1 MRENLLADAA
11 SSLSGAAKEGASA
24 LLPISRF
31 SGDPGAWEKLE
42 SCDAVVMAASVEES
56 SYAQTDDLMNIV
68 TTYGKP
74 VLGSLVI

>member
-1 MRENLLADAA
+1 
-11 SSLSGAAKEGASA
+11 
-24 LLPISRF
+24 
-31 SGDPGAWEKLE
+31 
-42 SCDAVVMAASVEES
+42 MAASVEES